1 MFSAE
6 IVSVFMLVPFGE
18 CFAVKI
24 SRYGKRFQSPES
36 YWHYVQVH
44 VYLVS
49 SFLLSQTNPP
59 EQTNKNTDR
68 SRTTGVGLESD
79 CIIFISGKQLGLLS
93 VLDLFGET

>member
-6 IVSVFMLVPFGE
+6 VVSVFVPVPFGE

-24 SRYGKRFQSPES
+24 SRYGKCFPSTNS
-36 YWHYVQVH
+36 YWHYLQVR

-49 SFLLSQTNPP
+49 LFLLSQKNLL

-68 SRTTGVGLESD
+68 SRTTGAGMESD
-79 CIIFISGKQLGLLS
+79 CMNFYLG
-93 VLDLFGET
+93 